1 MEHSIRTYFKEHDAD
16 DVKGFTVLE
25 ASDGKY
31 HIAEKWLA
39 GGTNGQ
45 DRWLDYWIS
54 ATDLERR
61 IEQGKCEPVGSLND
75 EQFAGVCS
83 NVDHNAVNAEV
94 PT

>member
-25 ASDGKY
+25 TKNGRY

-39 GGTNGQ
+39 GGNNGE
-45 DRWLDYWIS
+45 DRWIDYWIS
-54 ATDLERR
+54 SSDLERR
-61 IEQGKCEPVGSLND
+61 IEEGKCEPVGSLND

-83 NVDHNAVNAEV
+83 NVDHGAVTAEV
-94 PT
+94 PA